1 MNEDDILALDQIV
14 GHDNSCWL
22 ATLPVPLPVPH
33 RHGESNL
40 FARDPVLFRKK
51 KRFAEDDE
59 GGYSRKQS
67 RGIQI
72 PTPSPAVVDQWANLR
87 KQVQLWAWEVIRIV
101 SALPFVVQSRIKF
114 LSNYNPQNS

>member
-1 MNEDDILALDQIV
+1 
-14 GHDNSCWL
+14 
-22 ATLPVPLPVPH
+22 
-33 RHGESNL
+33 L

-51 KRFAEDDE
+51 KRFVEDDDDE

-72 PTPSPAVVDQWANLR
+72 PTSIPAVVDQWANLR

-101 SALPFVVQSRIKF
+101 SALPFVVQSRINF
-114 LSNYNPQNS
+114 LSTYNPQNS

>member
-1 MNEDDILALDQIV
+1 MNEDDILALDQFL

-22 ATLPVPLPVPH
+22 ATLPVPH

-72 PTPSPAVVDQWANLR
+72 PTSIPAVVDQWANLR

-101 SALPFVVQSRIKF
+101 SALPFVVQSRINF
-114 LSNYNPQNS
+114 LSTYNPQNS